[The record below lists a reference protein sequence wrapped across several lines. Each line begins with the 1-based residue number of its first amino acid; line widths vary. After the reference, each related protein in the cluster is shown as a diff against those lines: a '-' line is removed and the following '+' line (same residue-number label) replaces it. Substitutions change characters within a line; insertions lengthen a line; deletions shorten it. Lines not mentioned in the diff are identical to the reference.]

1 MAAAPII
8 DIAELVFGW
17 KRDEVTLDIPALSV
31 ESGSRVFVQG
41 PSGSGKSTLL
51 NLLGG
56 IIVPRAGRIRVLG
69 EDLGALPAAA
79 RDRFRAD
86 HVGFI
91 FQQFNLVPYLDVVDN
106 VLLPLRFSAARRAR
120 LDGDARDVARRLL
133 ADLGLSTADVDTR
146 RTHELSVGQQQRV
159 AAARALLGAP
169 GLVIADEPTSS
180 LDVKH
185 REAFLALLE
194 AECARSGAT
203 LVFVSHDPALAPMFD
218 RVVDLVQ
225 INRAPGGGQVP

>member
-8 DIAELVFGW
+8 DIADLVFGW
-17 KRDEVTLDIPALSV
+17 KRNEVTLDIPALSV

-41 PSGSGKSTLL
+41 PSGSGKSTLF

-56 IIVPRAGRIRVLG
+56 IIVPRAGRIRVLD

-133 ADLGLSTADVDTR
+133 ADLGLSTA
-146 RTHELSVGQQQRV
+146 
-159 AAARALLGAP
+159 
-169 GLVIADEPTSS
+169 
-180 LDVKH
+180 
-185 REAFLALLE
+185 
-194 AECARSGAT
+194 
-203 LVFVSHDPALAPMFD
+203 
-218 RVVDLVQ
+218 
-225 INRAPGGGQVP
+225 